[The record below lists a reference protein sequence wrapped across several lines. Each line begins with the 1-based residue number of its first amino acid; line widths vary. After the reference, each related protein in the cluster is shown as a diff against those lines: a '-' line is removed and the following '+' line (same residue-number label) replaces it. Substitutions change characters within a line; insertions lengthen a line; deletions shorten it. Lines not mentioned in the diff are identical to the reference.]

1 MTEIV
6 CSDIACYAK
15 LTAVGVIG
23 VSGTIS
29 NGISLSFFLR
39 HQRESLADLH
49 LIALNFTDLLICC
62 LSPAA
67 CFCLNEYHVKHTEGY
82 DASVTLIYLVII
94 ESFLAL
100 SNLSCFI
107 TTMLSVLRTLVLTNP
122 LHIIRKNYVY
132 LSHGINMMF
141 ILGLVTSK
149 IIVQSI
155 DEKQEASNQ
164 SYTSDSLSVLTL
176 IFYVLQ
182 YMYVLITVGFVGISG
197 VIVVRALRRPP
208 EILTQQNGGAND
220 EANRKATIM
229 ILTLLVIFVILN
241 GTWIIVWTMYTV
253 LEQLLDSVEVEIF
266 EIYAM
271 FIGFFLIAA
280 NSCANPVV
288 YMLKNSRLNNYTKSL
303 FRRFKR
309 FLMAFITFE
318 VEDEIENPED
328 VQAPATI
335 VV

>member
-1 MTEIV
+1 MDEMV
-6 CSDIACYAK
+6 CSDITCYAK

-23 VSGTIS
+23 VSGTIF

-49 LIALNFTDLLICC
+49 LIALNFTDLMICC

-82 DASVTLIYLVII
+82 DASVTFLHLMII
-94 ESFLAL
+94 ESFLSL

-107 TTMLSVLRTLVLTNP
+107 TTILSVLRTLVLTKP
-122 LHIIRKNYVY
+122 LYIIRKNYVY
-132 LSHGINMMF
+132 LAHGINMIF
-141 ILGLVTSK
+141 SLGLVTSK

-197 VIVVRALRRPP
+197 VIVVRALRRPS
-208 EILTQQNGGAND
+208 EILTQNGGANN

-266 EIYAM
+266 ETYVM

-309 FLMAFITFE
+309 FLMAFLTFE
-318 VEDEIENPED
+318 AEDEIENLEEL
-328 VQAPATI
+328 QALATI
-335 VV
+335 LV